1 MKRRRAVLAAG
12 AAAFA
17 AATAVFTA
25 TPTGAVITAADCP
38 TRVANHVFGDD
49 NTVNL
54 PHDKPAVIAVTTVE
68 ERPRYRVE
76 IELAGVS
83 STVGTGR
90 GSDFGWTRS
99 LNVPKSSKLGV
110 GLYRLRVTTIV
121 RGKPCTAS
129 GFIDVTG
136 RPPLTTAGGAGAA
149 LAALVGLVA
158 LAASV
163 LRAGGR
169 PFATRQVFAPDASL
183 DSFERVRTP
192 GDYVGWSEVACDV
205 GARTFV
211 TTTPSSETVRAF
223 LGESRT
229 REHLGALRAR
239 GARIRVNDD
248 HVLPRLRWRPR
259 LYVVVPLLGALGGLG
274 VVASLQQGGVRYPT
288 ATTLGL
294 GALAGLL
301 AGLVLANVA
310 RFIGVRRINK
320 RLAAAEGGLDHE
332 IVEPLYPPL
341 DHGDQL
347 DRLDTFVWTPTHT
360 VPEKGLPAWNA
371 PDRAKPLAAALDPGL
386 PVRVVERRDDL
397 AQIVCSNGWVGWTE
411 GEHLEEIDA

>member
-1 MKRRRAVLAAG
+1 VTRLRPLLVAAPLAIATMSVVATTPAHAV
-12 AAAFA
+12 
-17 AATAVFTA
+17 V
-25 TPTGAVITAADCP
+25 TAADCP
-38 TRVANHVFGDD
+38 TRVANKVFG
-49 NTVNL
+49 NGKTVDL

-68 ERPRYRVE
+68 ERPRYRVD
-76 IELAGVS
+76 IELAGVR

-110 GLYRLRVTTIV
+110 GLYQLRVTTTV
-121 RGKPCTAS
+121 QGKPCTAS

-136 RPPLTTAGGAGAA
+136 RPPVTTAGGAVAA
-149 LAALVGLVA
+149 LAALLGLVA
-158 LAASV
+158 VALGL

-223 LGESRT
+223 LAESRT
-229 REHLGALRAR
+229 REHLSALRAR
-239 GARIRVNDD
+239 GARVRVNDD
-248 HVLPRLRWRPR
+248 HALPRIKWRPR
-259 LYVVVPLLGALGGLG
+259 VYVVVPLLGALGGLG
-274 VVASLQQGGVRYPT
+274 VVASLQQAGVRYPT
-288 ATTLGL
+288 ATTLGE
-294 GALAGLL
+294 GALAGLVL
-301 AGLVLANVA
+301 GLVLANLG
-310 RFIGVRRINK
+310 RRIGVRRINK
-320 RLAAAEGGLDHE
+320 RLAAAEDGLDHE
-332 IVEPLYPPL
+332 IAEPLYPPL

-360 VPEKGLPAWNA
+360 VPEKGLPAWDA
-371 PDRAKPLAAALDPGL
+371 PNRATPLAAALDPGL
-386 PVRVVERRDDL
+386 PVRVVERRDGL

-411 GEHLEEIDA
+411 GEQLEEIEA